1 MILMYLEVCKF
12 RPSLVTFANPTAYF
26 NNLGR
31 VKKKK
36 LKMAKYE
43 RLVQDMNPFAKYKD
57 NVKNER
63 NSDMKVHVLNV

>member
-1 MILMYLEVCKF
+1 MHDLNDLEVCKF
-12 RPSLVTFANPTAYF
+12 RKGLVTFANPTAYF

-31 VKKKK
+31 VKI
-36 LKMAKYE
+36 KMAKYE

-63 NSDMKVHVLNV
+63 NSDMKVYVLNV